1 MGGGWLY
8 AAIANRMIS
17 AGLVGAVYGGDAEDV
32 LMRVTRL
39 PPLLGKTRELCIE
52 ALQIGGIDDKAIFAS
67 AQKVYEE
74 ALANEKSEGGLS
86 DPDRLWKLLSDALY
100 HTPICAIPASSPPW
114 PSTLHRACAP
124 WATSA
129 DDATSRPLVFDTPQP
144 TSMMSHNV
152 YARGELL

>member
-32 LMRVTRL
+32 LMRITRL
-39 PPLLGKTRELCIE
+39 PPLLGKARELCIE

-100 HTPICAIPASSPPW
+100 HNAYM
-114 PSTLHRACAP
+114 R
-124 WATSA
+124 
-129 DDATSRPLVFDTPQP
+129 DARVIA
-144 TSMMSHNV
+144 NV
-152 YARGELL
+152 AEHMAQGLRSLGDERR